1 MEIKEKLQIM
11 KDVEAHNAERIGRVI
26 RPEHVRP
33 DMKTVTIEG
42 EEQFAALLEVIR
54 DNLAA
59 YLPLLSEPLRDAE
72 TALRMWYVLEHHM
85 HAEKLREFESEAD
98 RGNRE
103 ALHAARV
110 LLGDLT
116 PQNVFKVHTV
126 AETLLQIQNERRAAI
141 RQELEQEGGNERC

>member
-1 MEIKEKLQIM
+1 MT
-11 KDVEAHNAERIGRVI
+11 DRVI

-54 DNLAA
+54 ENLALH
-59 YLPLLSEPLRDAE
+59 LPLLSEPLRDAE

-85 HAEKLREFESEAD
+85 HAEKLREAESEAN
-98 RGNRE
+98 RANRE

-116 PQNVFKVHTV
+116 PLNVFKVHTV

-141 RQELEQEGGNERC
+141 RQELEQEGGNEGC

>member
-54 DNLAA
+54 DNLAL

-85 HAEKLREFESEAD
+85 HAEKLREAESEAN
-98 RGNRE
+98 RANRE

-116 PQNVFKVHTV
+116 PLNVFKVHTV

-141 RQELEQEGGNERC
+141 RQELEQEGGCRA

>member
-1 MEIKEKLQIM
+1 MT
-11 KDVEAHNAERIGRVI
+11 DRVI

-42 EEQFAALLEVIR
+42 EEQLTALLEVIR
-54 DNLAA
+54 DNLAL

-85 HAEKLREFESEAD
+85 HAEKLREAESEAN
-98 RGNRE
+98 RANRE

-116 PQNVFKVHTV
+116 PLNVFKVHTV
-126 AETLLQIQNERRAAI
+126 AETLLQIQNERRGAI
-141 RQELEQEGGNERC
+141 RQELEQEGGCRA

>member
-1 MEIKEKLQIM
+1 MTDRL
-11 KDVEAHNAERIGRVI
+11 I

-42 EEQFAALLEVIR
+42 EEQIAAMLEVIR

-85 HAEKLREFESEAD
+85 HAEKLREAESEAD

-103 ALHAARV
+103 ALYAVRQ

-116 PQNVFKVHTV
+116 PQNVRKMHSV
-126 AETLLQIQNERRAAI
+126 AQTLLEVQNERRAAI
-141 RQELEQEGGNERC
+141 RQELEKEGGNETC

>member
-1 MEIKEKLQIM
+1 MT
-11 KDVEAHNAERIGRVI
+11 DRVI

-33 DMKTVTIEG
+33 GMKTVTIEG

-72 TALRMWYVLEHHM
+72 TALRMWYILEHHM
-85 HAEKLREFESEAD
+85 HAERLREAETEAD

-103 ALHAARV
+103 ALHAVRA

-116 PQNVFKVHTV
+116 PLNVHKVHTV
-126 AETLLQIQNERRAAI
+126 AQTLLQIQNENRAAI
-141 RQELEQEGGNERC
+141 RQELEQEGGNETC